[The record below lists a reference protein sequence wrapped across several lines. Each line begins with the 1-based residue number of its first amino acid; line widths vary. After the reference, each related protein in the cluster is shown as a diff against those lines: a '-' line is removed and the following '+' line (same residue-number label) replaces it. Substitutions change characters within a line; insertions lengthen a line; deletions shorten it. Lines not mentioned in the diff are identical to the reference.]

1 MENFGLSFA
10 EDQEENT
17 PAEILGELRLKE
29 GYVTGLTKEGQQSL
43 LVEDYP
49 LLRRVGELNLLT
61 ITAES
66 GLLGALEAKGLTLSK
81 LEELLPVAEKLGIL
95 SFVSSRP
102 LIYNGLAFLLVEP
115 APLLIGPAVGVVEV
129 GDKLFPA
136 LAALCAA
143 LEAKGLTEGEF
154 SLPLFVFTALFGGLG
169 LVGPTFH
176 HLLSNANSLLPARSP
191 QLLSGKIDVPDVSSI
206 PDLDV
211 PSVSLPSI
219 KSVKGVKI

>member
-1 MENFGLSFA
+1 MRAVLLVLAFATAANAFSAMSSFAPRAVASVTARRSARSGRSNLRMENFGLSFA

-29 GYVTGLTKEGQQSL
+29 GYVKGLTKEGQASL

-81 LEELLPVAEKLGIL
+81 LEELLPVAERLGLL
-95 SFVSSRP
+95 SFVASRP
-102 LIYNGLAFLLVEP
+102 IIYNGLAFLLVEP

-129 GDKLFPA
+129 GDKLFPV
-136 LAALCAA
+136 LAAVCAA
-143 LEAKGLTEGEF
+143 LEAKGLSEGEF
-154 SLPLFVFTALFGGLG
+154 SLPLVLGTALFGGLG
-169 LVGPTFH
+169 L
-176 HLLSNANSLLPARSP
+176 LLG
-191 QLLSGKIDVPDVSSI
+191 GKLAVPEA
-206 PDLDV
+206 
-211 PSVSLPSI
+211 
-219 KSVKGVKI
+219 